1 MADGRF
7 AGHPHKCLLANLESL
22 EAHIFC
28 TLSMGCKGDVKAMPT
43 CVMQASLLLGL
54 GAEKKLLSSGD
65 LYLNREL
72 QEWKLGEPN
81 AHDLAAQVAFGSMQ
95 TVYDNGFYL

>member
-1 MADGRF
+1 MHF
-7 AGHPHKCLLANLESL
+7 LHLERGLQERYESDA
-22 EAHIFC
+22 EF
-28 TLSMGCKGDVKAMPT
+28 
-43 CVMQASLLLGL
+43 VMQASLLLGL

-65 LYLNREL
+65 LYMNREL

>member
-1 MADGRF
+1 M
-7 AGHPHKCLLANLESL
+7 H
-22 EAHIFC
+22 FC
-28 TLSMGCKGDVKAMPT
+28 TLSAGCKSEMKAMLSI
-43 CVMQASLLLGL
+43 VMQASLLLGL

-65 LYLNREL
+65 LYMNREL

>member
-1 MADGRF
+1 MLCSACAQES
-7 AGHPHKCLLANLESL
+7 AGQP
-22 EAHIFC
+22 
-28 TLSMGCKGDVKAMPT
+28 DVIRGLKISVTRAWAARGELKAMPT
-43 CVMQASLLLGL
+43 CVMQESLLLGL